1 MGQRIELL
9 PEHVANQIAAGE
21 VVQRPASVV
30 KELLENALDAGATD
44 IQLIIREGG
53 KTLIQVVD
61 NGTGMDRTDAELS
74 IVRHATSKIRKAED
88 LFQIHTM
95 GFRGEAL
102 ASIAAIAHLELQTR
116 NGQDALGT
124 HLKMAG
130 GTLES
135 ISETVVP
142 QGTSIQVKNLFFNI
156 PARRNFLKSTKIE
169 YRHVLEEFQRIALAH
184 PEISFK
190 LFHNDSELFNIPES
204 NLRRRIGHLFGSR
217 MNDRLVPV
225 EEETQV
231 VKVDGFICKPEFAKK
246 SRGMQFFFVNNRYIK
261 SPYLHHAVMNAYE
274 GLLRPDTVPGY
285 FIFLQVPAD
294 SIDINIHPTKTEIK
308 FENEHSLYAIL
319 RAAVK
324 HSLGQFNIRPV
335 LDFEADQNLETPYN
349 LRHSNAPLPQV
360 EVDRNFNP
368 FLGEGAPAVQRKNYA
383 KASKDSWTALYE
395 GLGEGQ
401 YREGAKTHWIVESD
415 APSEALFDEGALDA
429 LTDIA
434 SFQVD
439 RKYILTRVK
448 SGLLLIDQQR
458 AHQRVLYEQ
467 FLENISLKEPVSQ
480 TLLFPMKLAFDPADL
495 EILSEMYESLK
506 ALGFAIEEGTEG
518 EVFISALPVLIPD
531 AQVGT
536 VLEELLANWKQQ
548 LGAEGFSEADRMARL
563 LSRAL
568 SIRPGRVLDTASRQA
583 LINDLFA
590 CKDPDR
596 SPFNKKIHST
606 LGVDELE
613 KKLQ

>member
-1 MGQRIELL
+1 MAQRIELL

-44 IQLIIREGG
+44 IQLIVREGG

-61 NGTGMDRTDAELS
+61 NGAGMDRTDAELS

-102 ASIAAIAHLELQTR
+102 ASIAAIARLELQTR
-116 NGQDALGT
+116 NGDEALGT
-124 HLKMAG
+124 HLKIAG

-135 ISETVVP
+135 VQETVVP

-156 PARRNFLKSTKIE
+156 PARRNFLKSSKIE
-169 YRHVLEEFQRIALAH
+169 YRHVLEEFQRVALAH
-184 PEISFK
+184 PGISFK
-190 LFHNDSELFNIPES
+190 LFHNDSEIFNIPES
-204 NLRRRIGHLFGSR
+204 KLRRRIGHLFGSR
-217 MNDRLVPV
+217 MNDRLVPI

-231 VKVDGFICKPEFAKK
+231 VKVEGFICKPEFAKK
-246 SRGMQFFFVNNRYIK
+246 GRGMQFFFVNNRYIK
-261 SPYLHHAVMNAYE
+261 SSYLHHAVMNAYE

-285 FIFLQVPAD
+285 FIFLHVPAD

-308 FENEHSLYAIL
+308 FENEQSVYAIL

-335 LDFEADQNLETPYN
+335 LDFEANQNLETPYN
-349 LRHSNAPLPQV
+349 LRHMSAQLPQV

-368 FLGEGAPAVQRKNYA
+368 FRQEATPSIQRKDSY
-383 KASKDSWTALYE
+383 KASGDSWTALYE

-401 YREGAKTHWIVESD
+401 YQEGAKTHWIVESD
-415 APSEALFDEGALDA
+415 APSEGLFDEGAMDA
-429 LTDIA
+429 LADVA

-439 RKYILTRVK
+439 RKFILTRVK

-480 TLLFPMKLAFDPADL
+480 TLLFPMKLPFDRGDL
-495 EILSEMYESLK
+495 EILTEMNESMK
-506 ALGFAIEEGTEG
+506 ALGFAMEEGSDG
-518 EVFISALPVLIPD
+518 DVIISALPVLIPD
-531 AQVGT
+531 AEVGG
-536 VLEELLANWKQQ
+536 VLEELLTNWKQQ
-548 LGAEGFSEADRMARL
+548 LGTEGFSEADRMARL

-596 SPFNKKIHST
+596 SPFNKKIHT
-606 LGVDELE
+606 TFGVDELE

>member
-217 MNDRLVPV
+217 MNDRLVPL

-368 FLGEGAPAVQRKNYA
+368 FLGEGAPAVQCKNYA

-480 TLLFPMKLAFDPADL
+480 TLLFPMKLAFDPGDL

>member
-1 MGQRIELL
+1 MAQRIELL

-44 IQLIIREGG
+44 IQLIVREGG

-61 NGTGMDRTDAELS
+61 NGAGMDRTDAELS

-102 ASIAAIAHLELQTR
+102 ASIAAIARLELQTR
-116 NGQDALGT
+116 NGDEALGT
-124 HLKMAG
+124 HLKIAG

-135 ISETVVP
+135 VQETVVP

-156 PARRNFLKSTKIE
+156 PARRNFLKSSKIE
-169 YRHVLEEFQRIALAH
+169 YRHVLEEFQRVALAH
-184 PEISFK
+184 PGISFK
-190 LFHNDSELFNIPES
+190 LFHNDSEIFNIPES
-204 NLRRRIGHLFGSR
+204 KLRRRIGHLFGSR
-217 MNDRLVPV
+217 MNDRLVPI

-231 VKVDGFICKPEFAKK
+231 VKVEGFICKPEFAKK
-246 SRGMQFFFVNNRYIK
+246 GRGMQFFFVNNRYIK
-261 SPYLHHAVMNAYE
+261 SSYLHHAVMNAYE

-285 FIFLQVPAD
+285 FIFLHVPAD

-308 FENEHSLYAIL
+308 FENEQSVYAIL

-335 LDFEADQNLETPYN
+335 LDFEANQNLETPYN
-349 LRHSNAPLPQV
+349 LRHMSAQLPQV

-368 FLGEGAPAVQRKNYA
+368 FREEATPSIQRKDSY
-383 KASKDSWTALYE
+383 KASGDSWTALYE

-401 YREGAKTHWIVESD
+401 YQEGAKTHWIVESD
-415 APSEALFDEGALDA
+415 APSEGLFDEGAMDA
-429 LTDIA
+429 LADVA

-439 RKYILTRVK
+439 RKFILTRVK

-480 TLLFPMKLAFDPADL
+480 TLLFPMKLPFDREDL
-495 EILSEMYESLK
+495 EILTEMNESMK
-506 ALGFAIEEGTEG
+506 ALGFAMEEGSDG
-518 EVFISALPVLIPD
+518 DVIISALPVLIPD
-531 AQVGT
+531 AEVGG
-536 VLEELLANWKQQ
+536 VLEELLTNWKQQ
-548 LGAEGFSEADRMARL
+548 LGTEGFSEADRMARL

-596 SPFNKKIHST
+596 SPFNKKIHT
-606 LGVDELE
+606 TFGVDELE

>member
-156 PARRNFLKSTKIE
+156 PARRNFLKSAKIE

-480 TLLFPMKLAFDPADL
+480 TLLFPMKLAFDPGDL

>member
-1 MGQRIELL
+1 MAQRIELL

-44 IQLIIREGG
+44 IQLIVREGG

-61 NGTGMDRTDAELS
+61 NGAGMDRTDAELS

-102 ASIAAIAHLELQTR
+102 ASIAAIARLELQTR
-116 NGQDALGT
+116 NGDEALGT
-124 HLKMAG
+124 HLKIAG

-135 ISETVVP
+135 VQETVVP

-156 PARRNFLKSTKIE
+156 PARRNFLKSSKIE
-169 YRHVLEEFQRIALAH
+169 YRHVLEEFQRVALAH
-184 PEISFK
+184 PGISFK
-190 LFHNDSELFNIPES
+190 LFHNDSEIFNIPES
-204 NLRRRIGHLFGSR
+204 KLRRRIGHLFGSR
-217 MNDRLVPV
+217 MNDRLVPI

-231 VKVDGFICKPEFAKK
+231 VKVEGFICKPEFAKK
-246 SRGMQFFFVNNRYIK
+246 GRGMQFFFVNNRYIK
-261 SPYLHHAVMNAYE
+261 SSYLHHAVMNAYE

-285 FIFLQVPAD
+285 FIFLHVPAD

-308 FENEHSLYAIL
+308 FENEQSVYAIL

-335 LDFEADQNLETPYN
+335 LDFEANQNLETPYN
-349 LRHSNAPLPQV
+349 LRHMSAQLPQV

-368 FLGEGAPAVQRKNYA
+368 FRQEATPSIQRKDSY
-383 KASKDSWTALYE
+383 KASGDSWTALYE

-401 YREGAKTHWIVESD
+401 YQEGAKTHWIVESD
-415 APSEALFDEGALDA
+415 APSEGLFDEGAMDA
-429 LTDIA
+429 LADVA

-439 RKYILTRVK
+439 RKFILTRVK

-480 TLLFPMKLAFDPADL
+480 TLLFPMKLPFDREDL
-495 EILSEMYESLK
+495 EILTEMNESMK
-506 ALGFAIEEGTEG
+506 ALGFAMEEGSDG
-518 EVFISALPVLIPD
+518 DVIISALPVLIPD
-531 AQVGT
+531 AEVGG
-536 VLEELLANWKQQ
+536 VLEELLTNWKQQ
-548 LGAEGFSEADRMARL
+548 LGTEGFSEADRMARL

-596 SPFNKKIHST
+596 SPFNKKIHT
-606 LGVDELE
+606 TFGVDELE